1 MVLFYF
7 KLKKI
12 SHEIYKIKKR
22 MSDTNEDNI
31 AIFQNYSSFKKDIY
45 SLSQEITALRKTESL
60 NNKASDSI
68 DLYELNKAL

>member
-1 MVLFYF
+1 
-7 KLKKI
+7 
-12 SHEIYKIKKR
+12 

-31 AIFQNYSSFKKDIY
+31 AIFQNYSSVKNDIY
-45 SLSQEITALRKTESL
+45 LLSQEIATLRKSKSL

>member
-45 SLSQEITALRKTESL
+45 SLSQEITALRKKERL